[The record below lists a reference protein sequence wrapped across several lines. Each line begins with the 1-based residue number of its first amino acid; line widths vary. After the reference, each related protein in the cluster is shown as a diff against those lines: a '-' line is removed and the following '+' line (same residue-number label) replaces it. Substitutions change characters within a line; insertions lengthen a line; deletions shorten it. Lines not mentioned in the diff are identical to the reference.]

1 MPQNKLT
8 ERKAQFHAW
17 ETYRD
22 LGTGRSYSEVGRLLG
37 YHYATV
43 SKWAARFEWEKRLK
57 EHTGVIEAKKERG
70 DLLKYDD
77 PVAKKMTDMMD
88 KMEAIINSA
97 FHKNLDGTYDPNVK
111 INNMSELSKFVSEYR
126 MFLEAYHK
134 FVSEYMPAEHKKDR
148 ITSVKEFNVYMDNV
162 SQEERIAMMKGLV
175 HGAKPGRNKK
185 SAGNVQDADYTEVP
199 GQGNAD
205 GS

>member
-8 ERKAQFHAW
+8 ERKAQYHAW

-22 LGTGRSYSEVGRLLG
+22 LGTGRSYSAVGRLLG

-43 SKWAARFEWEKRLK
+43 SIWAKRFGWKKRLK

-77 PVAKKMTDMMD
+77 PVAKRMIDMMG

-97 FHKNLDGTYDPNVK
+97 FSKNPNGTYDPCIK
-111 INNMSELSKFVSEYR
+111 IKNMDELSKFVAEYR
-126 MFLEAYHK
+126 KFLEAYHK
-134 FVSEYMPAEHKKDR
+134 FVSEYMPNEHKKDR
-148 ITSVKEFNVYMDNV
+148 SESIKEFNIYMNSV
-162 SQEERIAMMKGLV
+162 SQEERIAMMKEV
-175 HGAKPGRNKK
+175 VNGAKPGRNKK
-185 SAGNVQDADYTEVP
+185 VAGNVQDADYTEISE
-199 GQGNAD
+199 QGNAD
-205 GS
+205 